1 MTNQVLIKRYN
12 DIEAERIKLKERWIN
27 LQENKGSKDEIKQ
40 IGQKLTELTFNQA
53 HILIDLE
60 RKE

>member
-1 MTNQVLIKRYN
+1 MSNQILIKRYN
-12 DIEAERIKLKERWIN
+12 DIEAERIKLKEQWCQ
-27 LQENKGSKDEIKQ
+27 LKETHGDKDEIKY

-60 RKE
+60 R